1 MKKLLTAAALSA
13 VLLTALTSCSA
24 KSSSVQPTASER
36 DVFAMDTFM
45 TMKAYGDGAES
56 ALEAAEERI
65 RELEAELSVT
75 AQDSDIAH
83 INRANGAEVEVSRD
97 TALLVDAGGKYWV
110 ETDGAL
116 DIRVYSVLREWGFT
130 TGEYHVPD
138 EATIAELLRKV
149 HSGDIAVS
157 ETSVQIPAEAE
168 IDLGALAKGYTGD
181 EIMAIFRDNGVTSAL
196 ISLGGNVQALGS
208 KPDGSDWRVGIKD
221 PFSPDEN
228 MCVVSIS
235 DKAVITSGNYER
247 YFTGDNGKVYWHII
261 DPNDGYPADNG
272 LVSVTVIGESGLRCD
287 ALSTALFVMGT
298 DKAQNYLCEHTD
310 VDAVLVT
317 DDGRVLYTD
326 GLSDSLEMK
335 SGMPAEVIVRD

>member
-1 MKKLLTAAALSA
+1 MNRYITAALFAA
-13 VLLTALTSCSA
+13 LLTALTSCSA
-24 KSSSVQPTASER
+24 KSSSLQPTASER

-45 TMKAYGDGAES
+45 TMKAYGNGAES
-56 ALEAAEERI
+56 ALAAAEERI
-65 RELEAELSVT
+65 HELEAELSVT
-75 AQDSDIAH
+75 DYDSDIAR

-116 DIRVYSVLREWGFT
+116 DVRVYPVLREWGFT

-138 EATIAELLRKV
+138 EATIAELLGKV

-157 ETSVQIPAEAE
+157 ETSVQIPAAAE

-196 ISLGGNVQALGS
+196 ISLGGNVQALGG

-235 DKAVITSGNYER
+235 DKAVVTSGNYER
-247 YFTGDNGKVYWHII
+247 YFTDDDGRVYWHII
-261 DPNDGYPADNG
+261 DPADGYPADNG
-272 LVSVTVIGESGLRCD
+272 LVSVTVIGDSGLRCD

-298 DKAQNYLCEHTD
+298 DGAQTYLRENTD
-310 VDAVLVT
+310 VEAVLVT
-317 DDGRVLYTD
+317 DGGTLLYTD
-326 GLSDSLEMK
+326 GISEKLDITSD
-335 SGMPAEVIVRD
+335 MPTEVISRD